1 MKSRTSSAVSIKTVA
16 EKAGVSTATVSRIM
30 NGQLDK
36 ASATTV
42 ALVQSVVAE
51 LGYRPTGAGRTLR
64 SGKSRLVVVLA
75 ANMAN
80 PAMSAIAA
88 STEIALRNA
97 GYVMVLCDTHES
109 PALQDEYLLEM
120 QAQYA
125 HGWVMLGA
133 VDSPVLRSLSA
144 SGERIVFVNRRA
156 PEPAQAD
163 LGAQRFVGID
173 DFAAGAE
180 VAQWMAQQG
189 CRNIGLIH
197 AKLDSSATTDRIA
210 GFKQALQ
217 HRHIKLP
224 KTSML
229 TAPGFEHLE
238 IGYRC
243 MQTMLTRA
251 KPEKE
256 LPSVFCTSDLIAYGA
271 QRCCAEQ
278 GLKVGEDILLAGFD
292 DGPLNPWLAPWL
304 NSVRVP
310 YALYGQ
316 AIAEALGASE
326 PSSWILPH
334 QLITRAPAQAS

>member
-42 ALVQSVVAE
+42 ALVQSVVAD

-64 SGKSRLVVVLA
+64 SGRSRLVVVLA

-97 GYVMVLCDTHES
+97 GYVMVLCDTHEN

-125 HGWVMLGA
+125 HGWVLLGA

-144 SGERIVFVNRRA
+144 SGERIVFVNRHA
-156 PEPAQAD
+156 PVTVQAD
-163 LGAQRFVGID
+163 IAAQTFVGID
-173 DFAAGAE
+173 DFAAGGE
-180 VAQWMAQQG
+180 VARWMARQD
-189 CRNIGLIH
+189 CSNIGLIH
-197 AKLDSSATTDRIA
+197 AKLESSATAGRIA
-210 GFKQALQ
+210 GFKHALQ
-217 HRHIKLP
+217 QLHIKLP
-224 KTSML
+224 KTNML
-229 TAPGFEHLE
+229 TASGFEHLE

-243 MQTMLTRA
+243 MQKLLTRP
-251 KPEKE
+251 KSKND
-256 LPSVFCTSDLIAYGA
+256 LLSVFCTSDLIAYGA
-271 QRCCAEQ
+271 QRCCAEH
-278 GLKVGEDILLAGFD
+278 GLKTGQDILLVGFD

-316 AIAEALGASE
+316 AIAEALEASE

-334 QLITRAPAQAS
+334 QLITRAPAVAS